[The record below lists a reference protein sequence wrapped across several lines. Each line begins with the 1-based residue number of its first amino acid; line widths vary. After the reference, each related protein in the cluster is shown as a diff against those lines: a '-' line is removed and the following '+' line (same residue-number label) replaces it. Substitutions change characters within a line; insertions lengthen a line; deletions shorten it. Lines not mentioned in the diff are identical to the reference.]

1 MMRMA
6 IIAVALIAT
15 ILPAAAEMSAKQM
28 IESFTKE
35 DTTTIK
41 VYFRGLHEAFAWSN
55 TALKQQGKLRLYCE
69 PASITLTDEQSFD
82 IMRRAVVTDPKLGT
96 NPAGLALLLS
106 LQVAFPCPKG
116 SP

>member
-1 MMRMA
+1 MA

-55 TALKQQGKLRLYCE
+55 TAVTGSYAYT
-69 PASITLTDEQSFD
+69 ASLPQS
-82 IMRRAVVTDPKLGT
+82 L
-96 NPAGLALLLS
+96 
-106 LQVAFPCPKG
+106 
-116 SP
+116 

>member
-1 MMRMA
+1 MA

-41 VYFRGLHEAFAWSN
+41 VYFSRPTRSVCLVEYRAQATREATPILRACLNHSN
-55 TALKQQGKLRLYCE
+55 
-69 PASITLTDEQSFD
+69 
-82 IMRRAVVTDPKLGT
+82 
-96 NPAGLALLLS
+96 
-106 LQVAFPCPKG
+106 
-116 SP
+116 